1 MKFPVT
7 KYGLLRLLPLVFD
20 VEPPA
25 AAKITYFRGEASAR
39 LQWDK
44 RGVFSAYRFDFRN
57 GQFLGGADHLCKRPS
72 YPSRAAR
79 VRSGFARR
87 RPVRRRLR
95 RYKIAGLNPEVH
107 ELSAA
112 ELRGWCE
119 LPEARWDCDE

>member
-57 GQFLGGADHLCKRPS
+57 GQFWAAQTICVNDRVTRRERPVS
-72 YPSRAAR
+72 APVLRAA
-79 VRSGFARR
+79 GLYAA
-87 RPVRRRLR
+87 
-95 RYKIAGLNPEVH
+95 AG
-107 ELSAA
+107 AA
-112 ELRGWCE
+112 ER
-119 LPEARWDCDE
+119 EAET